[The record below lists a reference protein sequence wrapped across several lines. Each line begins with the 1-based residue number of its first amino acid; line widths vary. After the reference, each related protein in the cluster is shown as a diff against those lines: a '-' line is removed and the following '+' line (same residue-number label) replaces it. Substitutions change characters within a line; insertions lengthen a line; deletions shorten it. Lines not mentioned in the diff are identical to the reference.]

1 MIVSLCFIRIIL
13 PNPPTGSEI
22 RATTPAAADFIGEP
36 SSAAKSIP
44 SFLLLTDVG
53 LYFLSTLPLTGLVN
67 FRTES

>member
-1 MIVSLCFIRIIL
+1 MIESLCFIRIIL

-22 RATTPAAADFIGEP
+22 RATTPSAADFIGVP

-53 LYFLSTLPLTGLVN
+53 LYFLSI
-67 FRTES
+67 